1 MLGAPVGRQDG
12 LFYEFCLEG
21 RVPRDHLLR
30 KIDGVLDLTWLRQ
43 ELAPSY
49 SHTGRPSVCPDL
61 MIRMLLIGY
70 CYSIRTVRSILP
82 ATVGSCVATTGRWP
96 FMDVGRYPKPGY
108 GANDNWQSGGT
119 EQ

>member
-49 SHTGRPSVCPDL
+49 SHTGRPSACPDL
-61 MIRMLLIGY
+61 MIRMLLFDPHDAVHLGRE
-70 CYSIRTVRSILP
+70 SRV
-82 ATVGSCVATTGRWP
+82 VGGEA
-96 FMDVGRYPKPGY
+96 
-108 GANDNWQSGGT
+108 GAAGELEEPRQMCASSS
-119 EQ
+119 